1 MMLAYGYPEDQLD
14 ADLADRLMAYT
25 LIHRYINV
33 PDLLKMLD
41 LPQTVSLEHIKR
53 VLWSFS

>member
-1 MMLAYGYPEDQLD
+1 
-14 ADLADRLMAYT
+14 MAYS

-33 PDLLKMLD
+33 PELLEMLD

-53 VLWSFS
+53 VLWSFSGEPE